1 MFSIS
6 DTPIR
11 GRKLGQIVIL
21 LANSFSSRREE
32 NDERDE
38 NTMLESDFSGDF
50 SAV

>member
-11 GRKLGQIVIL
+11 GRKLHQIL
-21 LANSFSSRREE
+21 LANSFSSTREE

-38 NTMLESDFSGDF
+38 GAMLESDLSGDF